1 MASVGGGGGGGVLNG
16 RAQNDLSSCRH
27 QCRSVNCST
36 PQSSKST
43 RSPTQTLR
51 QANADTATRHRRRR
65 KGRRRY
71 KRSTSNHNTTAAP
84 FPLLMAPRHNSSWSR
99 YRSDI
104 GGTEHLSHLNKK
116 KRSKRQEAKLAVS
129 FTQPGNHFTLP
140 PPPPPPSRQLPLS
153 FNREP
158 ESQASSR
165 GHLISTRCTLHNNT
179 AQTKCSD
186 KW

>member
-1 MASVGGGGGGGVLNG
+1 MAEHKTICH
-16 RAQNDLSSCRH
+16 RA
-27 QCRSVNCST
+27 VI
-36 PQSSKST
+36 
-43 RSPTQTLR
+43 
-51 QANADTATRHRRRR
+51 NAVQLIAARHRAA
-65 KGRRRY
+65 KAHVHPLKHSDKPTPTPPQGTE
-71 KRSTSNHNTTAAP
+71 KEEDEEEGTKEVLATTTAAP
-84 FPLLMAPRHNSSWSR
+84 FPLLMAPKHNSSCSR

-165 GHLISTRCTLHNNT
+165 GHLISTRRTLHNNT